1 MDMAPMVRLNVDM
14 KSTSDALTIGE
25 IAGRFGLPA
34 HVLRH
39 WESVGL
45 LAPAR
50 AEGRRRRYGTDDLY
64 RVAVILRAKEA
75 GFGLEDI
82 RQMIA
87 TPDVVARRDILRC
100 KGAELARRI
109 AEAQTS
115 LDLIECALEC
125 DHDDFTQ
132 CDDFRAMV
140 AARIGVES
148 PPHDQVCPQYS

>member
-1 MDMAPMVRLNVDM
+1 MVRLNVNM

-25 IAGRFGLPA
+25 VADRFGLPA

-50 AEGRRRRYGTDDLY
+50 AEGQRRRYGPDDLY

-87 TPDVVARRDILRC
+87 TADVVERQEILRRQR
-100 KGAELARRI
+100 AELARRI
-109 AEAQTS
+109 AEAQAS
-115 LDLIECALEC
+115 LALIECALEC

-148 PPHDQVCPQYS
+148 LPHDQICAQYS

>member
-1 MDMAPMVRLNVDM
+1 MVRLNVHM

-25 IAGRFGLPA
+25 VAVRFGLPA

-50 AEGRRRRYGTDDLY
+50 AEGQRRRYGPDDLY

-87 TPDVVARRDILRC
+87 TPDVVERRDVLRRQR
-100 KGAELARRI
+100 GELARRI
-109 AEAQTS
+109 AEAQAS
-115 LDLIECALEC
+115 LALIECALEC
-125 DHDDFTQ
+125 DHEDFTQ

-148 PPHDQVCPQYS
+148 PPHDQICAQYS